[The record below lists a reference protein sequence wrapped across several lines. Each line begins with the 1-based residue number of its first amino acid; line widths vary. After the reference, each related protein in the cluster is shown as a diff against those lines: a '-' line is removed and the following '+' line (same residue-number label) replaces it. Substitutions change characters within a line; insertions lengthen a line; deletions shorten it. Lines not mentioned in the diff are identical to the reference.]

1 MASTQ
6 LGYGGTTI
14 PFVYDEAGHQVL
26 APNEAEGRPLS
37 DVEIGDALDAPI
49 ESAGLEEIVQPGE
62 TVLIVVSDAT
72 RATAS
77 AQIVNLLVRRLIQ
90 SGISAGD
97 ITIIFATGIHRAPT
111 EEEKRE
117 LLTPFIAQRIRT
129 LDHDAYDRASLVQ
142 LGTTE
147 RGTPIEVNRALKDF
161 SRVIMTGAVGFHYF
175 AGFTGGR
182 KSICPGLASAPT
194 IEATHM
200 LALDMEHGG
209 RRSGV
214 AAGQLDGNA
223 VHEECE
229 HVAAMIQPSFLV
241 NTIVDER
248 GRALRVFAGDWRA
261 AHRKACEEYAATHSL
276 AINQKR
282 DVVVVS
288 CGGAPYDIN
297 MIQAHKALDMAAQ
310 ACAPGGAIVLLAECA
325 DGLGRP
331 DFLKWFEFVDSRA
344 LEQRLR
350 ESYEV
355 NGQTAWSLLTKAE
368 NFQVHLIS
376 SLADADVRRM
386 RLIPARSLESALT
399 QVGRDKDVFV
409 MPRGSSTLPVASS

>member
-1 MASTQ
+1 MAKIQ
-6 LGYGGTTI
+6 LGYGANTL
-14 PFVYDEAGHQVL
+14 PFEYDEARHLLL
-26 APNEAEGRPLS
+26 APNEAEDRPLT
-37 DVEIGDALDAPI
+37 DVEIGKALDSPI
-49 ESAGLEEIVQPGE
+49 GSAALEEIIQPGE

-77 AQIVNLLVRRLIQ
+77 AQIVNLLIRRLIQ

-97 ITIIFATGIHRAPT
+97 IAIIFATGIHRAPT
-111 EEEKRE
+111 EVEKRE

-129 LDHDAYDRASLVQ
+129 LDHDAYDRASLIP
-142 LGTTE
+142 LGRTQ
-147 RGTPIEVNRALKDF
+147 RGAPIEVNRALKDF
-161 SRVIMTGAVGFHYF
+161 SRVILTGAVGFHYF

-182 KSICPGLASAPT
+182 KSICPGLASAQT

-200 LALDMEHGG
+200 LALDLEQGG
-209 RRSGV
+209 RRPGV
-214 AAGQLDGNA
+214 AAGRLDGNA

-229 HVAAMIQPSFLV
+229 EVAAMIQPSFLV

-248 GRALRVFAGDWRA
+248 GRALRVFAGHWRA
-261 AHRKACEEYAATHSL
+261 AHRLACAEYAATHSL
-276 AINQKR
+276 KIDSKR

-310 ACAPGGAIVLLAECA
+310 ACVPGGTIVLLAECA

-331 DFLKWFEFVDSRA
+331 DFLKWFEFADSRA
-344 LEQRLR
+344 LELRLR
-350 ESYEV
+350 DAYEV

-368 NFQVHLIS
+368 NHQVHLVS
-376 SLADADVRRM
+376 NLGDVEACKM
-386 RLIPARSLESALT
+386 RLIPARTLEAALSRMAHR
-399 QVGRDKDVFV
+399 GEAFI
-409 MPRGSSTLPVASS
+409 MPRGSSTLPVSSN

>member
-1 MASTQ
+1 M
-6 LGYGGTTI
+6 
-14 PFVYDEAGHQVL
+14 
-26 APNEAEGRPLS
+26 
-37 DVEIGDALDAPI
+37 
-49 ESAGLEEIVQPGE
+49 
-62 TVLIVVSDAT
+62 
-72 RATAS
+72 
-77 AQIVNLLVRRLIQ
+77 
-90 SGISAGD
+90 
-97 ITIIFATGIHRAPT
+97 
-111 EEEKRE
+111 
-117 LLTPFIAQRIRT
+117 
-129 LDHDAYDRASLVQ
+129 
-142 LGTTE
+142 
-147 RGTPIEVNRALKDF
+147 
-161 SRVIMTGAVGFHYF
+161 
-175 AGFTGGR
+175 
-182 KSICPGLASAPT
+182 
-194 IEATHM
+194 
-200 LALDMEHGG
+200 
-209 RRSGV
+209 
-214 AAGQLDGNA
+214 
-223 VHEECE
+223 
-229 HVAAMIQPSFLV
+229 AAMIQPSFLV

-376 SLADADVRRM
+376 SLTDVDVRRM

-399 QVGRDKDVFV
+399 QVSLDKDVFI
-409 MPRGSSTLPVASS
+409 MPRGSSTLPVASG